1 MKKILFL
8 LLVPSFLFAQFQ
20 QTKSIAELKSQIKL
34 DEVSNQNLVQMHN
47 GMEKKSP
54 GLAIIYS
61 LLLPGMGELYAGNY
75 SSGMYFTIADAVFW
89 GGVAGFNIYGNW
101 QESNYRSFA
110 ESKGN
115 ADLTGKDEDYFSNLG
130 LYVDIYEYNRTQE
143 LNRNFDEIYDV
154 ETHHWDWKSNDRR
167 SEYRSMWTSSESAFN
182 NIRFAVGALIVN
194 RIVSAINAV
203 RLVSAYNNKVEDMQ
217 WNVSVGMTNYPNLPS
232 SLNLNFSASF

>member
-1 MKKILFL
+1 MKKFLFL
-8 LLVPSFLFAQFQ
+8 LIVPSLLLAQFQ
-20 QTKSIAELKSQIKL
+20 QTKSIAELKSQINL
-34 DEVSNQNLVQMHN
+34 DEFSDQTSLQLQPA
-47 GMEKKSP
+47 MEKKSP

-75 SSGMYFTIADAVFW
+75 SSGMYFTITDAVFW
-89 GGVAGFNIYGNW
+89 GGVAGFNIYGDW

-110 ESKGN
+110 ESKGK

-130 LYVDIYEYNRTQE
+130 LYVDIHEYNRTQE

-154 ETHHWDWKSNDRR
+154 ETHFWDWKSNDTR

-203 RLVSAYNNKVEDMQ
+203 RLVSAYNNKVENMQ
-217 WNVSVGMTNYPNLPS
+217 WNVSVGMTNYPNFPS
-232 SLNLNFSASF
+232 SLNLNFSARF